1 VRGFQLTLAI
11 NHPTWLVRP
20 LGYDGGEGEGYV
32 VWAPDRERAIEA
44 SGFEPEQIEYCELD
58 PE

>member
-1 VRGFQLTLAI
+1 
-11 NHPTWLVRP
+11 
-20 LGYDGGEGEGYV
+20 V